1 MRSGAT
7 RTSRRRAV
15 TLTELLVVL
24 VIVALLA
31 TIAVPVFVN
40 QVQRARVATA
50 QFEVRQIAEAQQQVA
65 LIHGFLV
72 PIHVLNMVPDA
83 EDADPSA
90 ATSRND
96 FNNLSQMSNH
106 WLIDVSRPLGDQTG
120 GNQLNLATAPSAD
133 ARVQAMIRGWQ
144 GPFLNPKR
152 VRFAGEQ
159 PGVPGTGDQSHDLVV
174 DPWGNPYRMYSPF
187 GLLGDASLPG
197 GPGEPVTLSM
207 SNLRL
212 SGANIEANRF
222 DRFAVV
228 SYGANGVSDFVN
240 DRRQQGDDIFYSFSV
255 LAGNETLFQGF

>member
-1 MRSGAT
+1 MRSGAILT
-7 RTSRRRAV
+7 PRRRGV

-40 QVQRARVATA
+40 QVQRARVSTA

-65 LIHGFLV
+65 LIHGFVV

-83 EDADPSA
+83 EAADPSSA
-90 ATSRND
+90 ISRND

-106 WLIDVSRPLGDQTG
+106 WLIDVSRPLGNQVG
-120 GNQLNLATAPSAD
+120 GNQLNLATPTTAD
-133 ARVQAMIRGWQ
+133 TRVEAMKRGWQ

-152 VRFAGEQ
+152 VRYAGET
-159 PGVPGTGDQSHDLVV
+159 PGVPGTGDVSLDIVV

-187 GLLGDASLPG
+187 GLLGDSGLPG
-197 GPGEPVTLSM
+197 GPGEPVTLGM

-212 SGANIEANRF
+212 SGAAVEANRF
-222 DRFAVV
+222 DRFAVI
-228 SYGANGVSDFVN
+228 SYGPNGVSDFGT
-240 DRRQQGDDIFYSFSV
+240 DRRQQGDDIFYTFSV
-255 LAGNETLFQGF
+255 LSGNETLFQGF